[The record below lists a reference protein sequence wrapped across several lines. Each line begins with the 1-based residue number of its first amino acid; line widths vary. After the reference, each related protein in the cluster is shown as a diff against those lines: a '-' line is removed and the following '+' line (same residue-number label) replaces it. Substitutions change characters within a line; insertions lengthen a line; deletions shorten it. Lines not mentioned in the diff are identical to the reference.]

1 MSGEPDDPRLPD
13 LASAPWLSAAGPQRI
28 MALLATGGFEARVVG
43 GAVRNALMGVPVKD
57 IDFATTAP
65 PDDVVRLATAGGLGV
80 VPTGLA
86 HGTVTLI
93 ADHQPFEVT
102 TLRRDV
108 ETDGRHA
115 RVSFKADW
123 SEDAARRDFTINAL
137 YCSADGTVHD
147 PLGGYADLAARRVRF
162 IGDAEARIRED
173 YLRILR
179 FFRFTA
185 EYSSGDPDAEGLR
198 ACAALAPGLAGLSA
212 ERIRS
217 ELMRL
222 LGAPRAAEIAQVMDG
237 AGLIA
242 PLLGQAVNVALLGR
256 LADIEA
262 ALSRAPD
269 PLLRLA
275 ALANAGPGV
284 RLTALGERLRLS
296 NADVERLHQLAL
308 PSSALDPASDERK
321 ARAFIYRFGVPAFR
335 DGVLLAWARSD
346 APPSSSPSSSQWR
359 GRFVLPNRW
368 KTPVLPVRGADLI
381 QRGLA
386 EGPAIG
392 RVLSA
397 FEDWWIAEDFPQ
409 DELRLAHALSDIV
422 KANRN

>member
-137 YCSADGTVHD
+137 YCSASGSPD
-147 PLGGYADLAARRVRF
+147 
-162 IGDAEARIRED
+162 
-173 YLRILR
+173 
-179 FFRFTA
+179 
-185 EYSSGDPDAEGLR
+185 EYSAVKR
-198 ACAALAPGLAGLSA
+198 KK
-212 ERIRS
+212 RR
-217 ELMRL
+217 MR
-222 LGAPRAAEIAQVMDG
+222 R
-237 AGLIA
+237 
-242 PLLGQAVNVALLGR
+242 
-256 LADIEA
+256 
-262 ALSRAPD
+262 
-269 PLLRLA
+269 
-275 ALANAGPGV
+275 
-284 RLTALGERLRLS
+284 
-296 NADVERLHQLAL
+296 
-308 PSSALDPASDERK
+308 
-321 ARAFIYRFGVPAFR
+321 
-335 DGVLLAWARSD
+335 
-346 APPSSSPSSSQWR
+346 
-359 GRFVLPNRW
+359 
-368 KTPVLPVRGADLI
+368 
-381 QRGLA
+381 
-386 EGPAIG
+386 
-392 RVLSA
+392 
-397 FEDWWIAEDFPQ
+397 
-409 DELRLAHALSDIV
+409 
-422 KANRN
+422 